1 VKEDAGELLRK
12 ANKFSQK
19 KEFDEQS
26 LIKVKKRLKGT
37 IPYKRANTELVDEE
51 SFVAEN

>member
-1 VKEDAGELLRK
+1 VKEDVDEVPRK
-12 ANKFSQK
+12 AHKFSQK

-37 IPYKRANTELVDEE
+37 IPHKKANTELVDEE
-51 SFVAEN
+51 SLVAEN